1 MSKLLSLN
9 KFGYIYFHAFTFIQ
23 LLGLFIIIIII
34 IIIIIFIFRAA
45 LRAFGNS
52 QVPRLGVE
60 LEL

>member
-34 IIIIIFIFRAA
+34 IIIIFIFRAA